1 MPEHVAILD
10 RYSTGIP
17 SVKKDVADVT
27 NVRKE
32 YLNARAAKC
41 AGTMVWLPRINS
53 SPHFL
58 QRIEK
63 LNQKLQSLFAA
74 IESASNGD
82 CVAPNER
89 HWLCENLGLL
99 HSALA
104 SLEDAKFA
112 LTQTEY
118 VRFSGQI
125 TPRVLVI
132 AEDLLAS
139 LDYGFDDSEYSAYL
153 QAIQGVVVLRLDEL
167 RSIVPALQCVLLER
181 IAVLAL
187 AEDGDGSPLITNS
200 QVITNRHLK
209 TIETCVRTLREIGQ
223 APWQELLEPLI
234 VFDAALRRDPAEAY
248 AHMDQESREI
258 YRKTVVKLAKH
269 SDLSELKI
277 AELALSLARESQ
289 RVHEDD
295 PVLAHRRAHVGY
307 YLIAEGQQE
316 LRRRADIRIPFRE
329 RWQLSLRQYPNE
341 FYLGGIEFLTFSII
355 LAALWWG
362 DFNSLWAAFFAT
374 LVLLLP
380 CSEAAVQMM
389 NYLTSSLLQPQI
401 LPKLDFRDGIP
412 NDCTTMVVIPTLL
425 LDEKQVRQ
433 LVGDL
438 EVRYLGNMSA
448 NLHFALLTDLPDSD
462 EESGEDDPKVGLCGQ
477 LIREL
482 NEKYACNGSG
492 TFSMFHR
499 HRVYNP
505 REGVWMGW
513 ERKRGKL
520 LDFNRLILGQ
530 YDSFP
535 YKVGDLSVLP
545 HVRYVLTVDA
555 DTELPRGTAQR
566 LIGTLAHPLCRAVI
580 DNRNVVTQGFGILQ
594 PRVAVNV
601 ESAKQSRLASI
612 YSGPAGFDIYTHATS
627 DVYQDLYGEGTFVG
641 KGLYDVRAMHRVLD
655 HRFPRNAI
663 LSHDLIEGAYARAGL
678 VSDVE
683 IVDRYPSH
691 YSTYTRRKHRWVR
704 GDWQIVEW
712 LFPRVPDESGRRVSN
727 PISLISRWKI
737 MDNLRRS
744 MVGPATL
751 VLFVL
756 GWIVLPGRPLYWT
769 VVSLSILFV
778 PPWLQ
783 FAVAVA
789 RALLARSLT
798 RVRDACGPLATAL
811 TGVLLVIAFLVHD
824 ALVSLDAAFRSSY
837 RRAVSRQRLL
847 EWETAAEAE
856 LGFHKRTSLDLYLA
870 FTPVI
875 ATALGA
881 VLLLVR
887 PPAFW
892 VALPILVLWACGR
905 ALSVWL
911 DRPPRQ
917 ARNTVAAA
925 DKIFL
930 RLAALHTWRYF
941 AEFSSSQHHWLVP
954 DSVQEAPANIA
965 ARVSPTNLGFLLN
978 ARQIACELG
987 YVTVPEFVEQ
997 TRRTLETMSQLRRY
1011 RGHFLNWYDTRTLAP
1026 EPPFFVSSVDSGNLA
1041 ASLITL
1047 KAGCAALLEKPLLS
1061 PSLVEGYVD
1070 HVRVLTE
1077 SHSLPSRE
1085 LRSISAQENLPWLER
1100 LIALVSQPATHVDP
1114 LLPGSTGK
1122 ATPSLEDELHL
1133 RREQLQKIFTHYM
1146 PWLLPEFGLL
1156 RRRFGTDSGTENI
1169 PSLAQLP
1176 DLIQGLQAQ
1185 LLHDATQSPAAHDE
1199 RTQRERLLA
1208 LLSGAY
1214 ERSISLAHDLRTI
1227 AAQAERWVVDM
1238 DFSFLLEQRR
1248 KLLSVGY
1255 HLNSRTLDLA
1265 CYDLLA
1271 SEARIAAFIAIGK
1284 GDVPQ
1289 DTWFR
1294 LGRTHVPIRG
1304 GPPTLIS
1311 WAGTMFEYLMPAIW
1325 MRSQYDTLLRQS
1337 MQGAVRAQ
1345 RAYAAAAQIPWGI
1358 SEAGYAELN
1367 DAGMYHYAAMGVP
1380 ELALLDRV
1388 PERLVVA
1395 PYASAMAL
1403 AVAPRAALENLRRMA
1418 ELGWLRAYGFY
1429 EAADFGATNT
1439 PNAQCPSLV
1448 KAWMAHHQGMILLS
1462 IGNFLCGNVI
1472 QEWFHGDARVRAT
1485 ELLLQERPVLQHVR
1499 PGRHARFAAKSVRN
1513 LQNKRPDELAI
1524 AS

>member
-1 MPEHVAILD
+1 MAEHIAILD

-17 SVKKDVADVT
+17 SGKKGVT
-27 NVRKE
+27 NVQKE
-32 YLNARAAKC
+32 ILNARAAEF
-41 AGTMVWLPRINS
+41 AGTMVRLPRVIS

-58 QRIEK
+58 QRLEK
-63 LNQKLQSLFAA
+63 LNQKLQLVFAA
-74 IESASNGD
+74 IESTSTGNCATNS
-82 CVAPNER
+82 P
-89 HWLCENLGLL
+89 WLCENLGLL
-99 HSALA
+99 RSALA
-104 SLEDAKFA
+104 SLEDARSA
-112 LTQTEY
+112 LTRTEY
-118 VRFSGQI
+118 VRCSGQI
-125 TPRVLVI
+125 APRVLVI
-132 AEDLLAS
+132 AEDLLAA
-139 LDYGFDDSEYSAYL
+139 LDYGFDDFEYSAYL
-153 QAIQGVVVLRLDEL
+153 QAIQSVVVLRLDEL

-181 IAVLAL
+181 IAALAL
-187 AEDGDGSPLITNS
+187 AGESDDSRLIA
-200 QVITNRHLK
+200 NRHLK
-209 TIETCVRTLREIGQ
+209 AIETCVGSLREIGQ

-234 VFDAALRRDPAEAY
+234 VFDAVLLRDPAEAY
-248 AHMDQESREI
+248 AHMDQESREM
-258 YRKTVVKLAKH
+258 YRGAVLKMAKH
-269 SDLSELKI
+269 SDLSELDI
-277 AELALSLARESQ
+277 AELALSLARESR

-295 PVLAHRRAHVGY
+295 PVLAHRRSHVGY

-316 LRRRADIRIPFRE
+316 LRRRANVRLPFRE
-329 RWQLSLRQYPNE
+329 QWQLFLRRYPNE
-341 FYLGGIEFLTFSII
+341 FYLGGIEILTFSMI
-355 LAALWWG
+355 LGALLWG
-362 DFNSLWAAFFAT
+362 DFNSLWAAFFAA
-374 LVLLLP
+374 LFLLLP
-380 CSEAAVQMM
+380 CSESAVQMM
-389 NYLTSSLLQPQI
+389 NYLVSSLLQPQI
-401 LPKLDFRDGIP
+401 LPKLDFRNGIP
-412 NDCTTMVVIPTLL
+412 NDCTTMVVVPTLL

-433 LVGDL
+433 LVSDL

-462 EESGEDDPKVGLCGQ
+462 EESREDDPLVGLCGQ
-477 LIREL
+477 LIQDM
-482 NEKYACNGSG
+482 NVKYAYSGAG

-580 DNRNVVTQGFGILQ
+580 DSHNVVTKGFGILQ
-594 PRVAVNV
+594 PRVAVSV

-627 DVYQDLYGEGTFVG
+627 DVYQDLYVEGTFVG
-641 KGLYDVRAMHRVLD
+641 KGLYDLRAMHRVLD
-655 HRFPRNAI
+655 HRFPRNSI

-712 LFPRVPDESGRRVSN
+712 LFSRVPDESGRRVPN

-737 MDNLRRS
+737 TDNLRRS

-751 VLFVL
+751 ALFVL
-756 GWIVLPGRPLYWT
+756 GWAVLPGRPLYWT
-769 VVSLSILFV
+769 VVSLFILFA
-778 PPWLQ
+778 PPWLR
-783 FAVAVA
+783 FAVAVT
-789 RALLARSLT
+789 RAILARSLS
-798 RVRDACGPLATAL
+798 RLRHACGPLATAL
-811 TGVLLVIAFLVHD
+811 TGVLLVIAFLIHD
-824 ALVSLDAAFRSSY
+824 ALVSMDAAFRSSY
-837 RRAVSRQRLL
+837 RCAVSRQRLL

-856 LGFHKRTSLDLYLA
+856 LGLHKRTSLDLYLA

-875 ATALGA
+875 ASAIGA

-917 ARNTVAAA
+917 ARNTVTAA
-925 DKIFL
+925 DKVFL
-930 RLAALHTWRYF
+930 RLAALRTWRYF
-941 AEFSSSQHHWLVP
+941 AEFSSSEHHWLIP
-954 DSVQEAPANIA
+954 DSVQEEPERIA

-997 TRRTLETMSQLRRY
+997 TRRTFETMSKLRRY

-1026 EPPFFVSSVDSGNLA
+1026 EPPLFVSSVDSGNLA
-1041 ASLITL
+1041 ASLIAL
-1047 KAGCAALLEKPLLS
+1047 KVGCTALLEKPLLS

-1070 HVRVLTE
+1070 YL
-1077 SHSLPSRE
+1077 RE
-1085 LRSISAQENLPWLER
+1085 LSESEFLPVVEAKSFFARENLPWVER
-1100 LIALVSQPATHVDP
+1100 LVTLVSEPFPDVDP
-1114 LLPGSTGK
+1114 LHLGRVDR
-1122 ATPSLEDELHL
+1122 ATPSLEAELHL
-1133 RREQLQKIFTHYM
+1133 RREQVHKIFTHYM
-1146 PWLLPEFGLL
+1146 PWLLPEFGFL
-1156 RRRFGTDSGTENI
+1156 RRRFGTESGTDNI
-1169 PSLAQLP
+1169 PSLVQLP
-1176 DLIQGLQAQ
+1176 GFVQRLQEQ
-1185 LLHDATQSPAAHDE
+1185 LSQDATQSPTSNGD
-1199 RTQRERLLA
+1199 RKQRERLLA

-1227 AAQAERWVVDM
+1227 ATQTERWVMDM
-1238 DFSFLLEQRR
+1238 DFGFLLEKRR

-1255 HLNSRTLDLA
+1255 HLNTGTLDLA

-1289 DTWFR
+1289 ETWFR
-1294 LGRTHVPIRG
+1294 LGRAHVPTRG

-1325 MRSQYDTLLRQS
+1325 MRSHYDTLLRQS
-1337 MQGAVRAQ
+1337 MKGAVRAQ
-1345 RAYAAAAQIPWGI
+1345 KAYAAARQIPWGI
-1358 SEAGYAELN
+1358 SEAGYAELT

-1380 ELALLDRV
+1380 ELALRDRV
-1388 PERLVVA
+1388 PEKLVVA

-1403 AVAPRAALENLRRMA
+1403 AVAPADALDNLHRMA
-1418 ELGWLRAYGFY
+1418 ELGWLRTYGFY
-1429 EAADFGATNT
+1429 EAADFGAINT
-1439 PNAQCPSLV
+1439 PHAQNPSLV
-1448 KAWMAHHQGMILLS
+1448 RAWMAHHQGMILLS
-1462 IGNFLCGNVI
+1462 IGNLLCGNVI

-1485 ELLLQERPVLQHVR
+1485 ELLLHERPVLQHVR
-1499 PGRHARFAAKSVRN
+1499 PGRHVRLTARAVRIP
-1513 LQNKRPDELAI
+1513 QNRSPDELAI